1 MFCGKCG
8 SLIKEG
14 DTFCAV
20 CGAKNGGE
28 NAEEKVA
35 PPVAIPV
42 FSNNDVE
49 EQNEAIKKIW
59 PEWELVEKIGEG
71 SFGKVYR
78 AKREEVGD
86 LTSYS
91 AIKIIRIPQ
100 STTEVDSVKSEVGL
114 DEQSTT
120 AYFKGFVDDCVNEI
134 KMMESLKGTQNIVS
148 VEDYKVVPHENEI
161 GWTIYIR
168 MELLTSFVAHT
179 KDKILSE
186 KEVIKLGIDMC
197 NALEFCAKCNVMHR
211 DIKPENIF
219 ISSFGIYKLGDFGIA
234 RKLEKSTMGMSKKG
248 TYNYMAPE
256 IYAGKTSYDFKSDIY
271 SLGIVLYKL
280 LNGNRFPLVDPRSS
294 NITYQQ
300 MQEAFDKR
308 MQGAVLPKPLN
319 ASDALS
325 SVILTACAFNPEERF
340 ATASALKM
348 ALTNVQN
355 GTADK
360 VVNVSQRRAPVKNEA
375 TVGVIN
381 KQQRSVPVKNEGT
394 IGVINRKPVQPKP
407 PVRVN
412 TANSQQPVKTFDA
425 PPVVSYK
432 PEKPKKEKKERKKLS
447 KGKKALAIIL
457 SVLIV
462 LVVTA
467 GGLGIAYLV
476 SDEQK
481 IVRALDKEKYDEA
494 LSIYNSSFNGNDSGL
509 LEWSIESRLEEI
521 KEDFTNGTIEYE
533 VANMEI
539 STIQKMGIGGIGAA
553 IKTAKDYISTLNT
566 SRTSFNTAETM
577 FAKGD
582 FAGAIENYKK
592 IIEEDA
598 NYEVAKSKLATAI
611 EKYREE
617 VLTNAKA
624 YVKEGSYTK
633 AITELEVALETVPFD
648 SVLTEQLNVYKNDYA
663 ALTKDDALAT
673 AAEAAEEK
681 DFAGAIKAIEMALEG
696 NSEDIEL
703 LAALKEYTDDYVDSI
718 IKNVDQL
725 TGKRKYVEAIAV
737 LNNAIE
743 VLPENTTLKDK
754 LSDVEENSPVSLS
767 TLTPINGGWTWNEG
781 TPTDPFEITYTN
793 VSNFIIFYGSDKR
806 EYYSEYR
813 LYGKYTS
820 LSGSL
825 VSHADINENGVSQ
838 IKIYADEKLVYTS
851 PDIERKTDLIDFSA
865 DISGADYVKI
875 VVTADNKDY
884 WDGGSCLIMMDCQ
897 LWSE

>member
-1 MFCGKCG
+1 MFCDKCG
-8 SLIKEG
+8 SAIKDE
-14 DTFCAV
+14 DMFCPT
-20 CGAKNGGE
+20 CGAKQTDKNT
-28 NAEEKVA
+28 EEKVA
-35 PPVAIPV
+35 QSIAMPVSSI
-42 FSNNDVE
+42 NDIE
-49 EQNEAIKKIW
+49 EQNEVIKKIW
-59 PEWELVEKIGEG
+59 PDWELIEKIGEG

-78 AKREEVGD
+78 AKREEVGNI
-86 LTSYS
+86 TSYS

-100 STTEVDSVKSEVGL
+100 NSSEIDSVKSEVGL

-179 KDKILSE
+179 KDKVLSE

-234 RKLEKSTMGMSKKG
+234 RKLEKSTTGMSKKG

-256 IYAGKTSYDFKSDIY
+256 IYNGKTSYDFKSDIY

-300 MQEAFDKR
+300 MQDAFDKR

-325 SVILTACAFNPEERF
+325 NVILTACAFNPEDRF
-340 ATASALKM
+340 SNASALKM

-360 VVNVSQRRAPVKNEA
+360 VVNPPRNNPAKND
-375 TVGVIN
+375 
-381 KQQRSVPVKNEGT
+381 GT
-394 IGVINRKPVQPKP
+394 IGVINRKSPQNK
-407 PVRVN
+407 
-412 TANSQQPVKTFDA
+412 QPVKVNPIPNQGSVKKFDTT
-425 PPVVSYK
+425 PVTPK
-432 PEKPKKEKKERKKLS
+432 QEKLKKVKKEKKMS

-457 SVLIV
+457 SILIV
-462 LVVTA
+462 LVVAA
-467 GGLGIAYLV
+467 GGLGIAYLM

-494 LSIYNSSFNGNDSGL
+494 LAIYNSSFDGDASGL
-509 LEWSIESRLEEI
+509 LEWSIESRLEKI
-521 KEDFTNGTIEYE
+521 KEDFASGSVEYE

-539 STIQKMGIGGIGAA
+539 STIEKMGIGGITTAV
-553 IKTAKDYISTLNT
+553 KSAKDYVSKLNT
-566 SRTSFNTAETM
+566 SRTAFNTAETM
-577 FAKGD
+577 YSKGD
-582 FAGAIENYKK
+582 YAGAIANYKK
-592 IIEEDA
+592 VVEDDA
-598 NYEVAKSKLATAI
+598 DYETAKSKLATTI

-617 VLTNAKA
+617 VLANATA
-624 YVKEGSYTK
+624 FVKEGSYAK
-633 AITELEVALETVPFD
+633 AITELDIALENVPND
-648 SVLTEQLNVYKNDYA
+648 SKITEQLNVYKSDYA
-663 ALTKDDALAT
+663 AQTKDEALST
-673 AAEAAEEK
+673 ASKAVESK
-681 DFAGAIKAIEMALEG
+681 DYVGAIKAIQVALES
-696 NSEDIEL
+696 NSEDTEL
-703 LAALKEYTDDYVDSI
+703 LTALKEHSDSYVDVI
-718 IKNVDQL
+718 VKNVDAL
-725 TGKRKYVEAIAV
+725 TSKKNYTEAISV
-737 LNNAIE
+737 LNDAIE
-743 VLPENTTLKDK
+743 ILPENTVLKDK
-754 LSDVEENSPVSLS
+754 LNTVEANRPVSLS

-793 VSNFIIFYGSDKR
+793 VSNFVIFDGSDKH

-813 LYGKYTS
+813 LYGKYIT

-825 VSHADINENGVSQ
+825 VSHMDINETGVSQ
-838 IKIYADEKLVYTS
+838 VQIYADEKLVYTS
-851 PDIERKTDLIDFSA
+851 PDIERKTDVIDFSA
-865 DISGADYVKI
+865 NISGADYVKVV
-875 VVTADNKDY
+875 VVTDNKDY
-884 WDGGSCLIMMDCQ
+884 WDNDQCLIMMNCQ
-897 LWSE
+897 LWTE